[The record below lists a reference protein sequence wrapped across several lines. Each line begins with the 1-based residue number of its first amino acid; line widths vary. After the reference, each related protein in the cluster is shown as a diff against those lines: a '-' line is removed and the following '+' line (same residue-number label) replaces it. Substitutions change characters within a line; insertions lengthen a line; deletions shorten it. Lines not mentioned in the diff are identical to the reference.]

1 MRRVALVLAVLILPL
16 CLTACGFHL
25 RGMGNTAPFAF
36 KRLYVSAQPAGVG
49 DSLAQLLSYRPDVTV
64 VPKAEQAEAEL
75 FIEQEGVDKQIL
87 SINRGGRVSEY
98 ELIFHMSMRLN
109 LHNQEVISP
118 TALTLRRSYSFDD
131 TNLLGKDAEEQ
142 LLIRDMRTDAAQ
154 QIMRRLAAA
163 KPLPPTVEGT
173 PVKP

>member
-1 MRRVALVLAVLILPL
+1 MRRVALLLAVLILPL

-25 RGMGNTAPFAF
+25 RGMGTITPFAF
-36 KRLYVSAQPAGVG
+36 KRLSISAQPGGVG
-49 DSLAQLLSYRPDVTV
+49 DSLAQLLSYRPDVTI
-64 VPKAEQAEAEL
+64 VPKTEPAEAEL
-75 FIEQEGVDKQIL
+75 LIEQEGVDKQIL

-98 ELIFHMSMRLN
+98 ELVYHLTLRLN
-109 LHNQEVISP
+109 LQNQEVISP
-118 TALTLRRSYSFDD
+118 TPLTLRRSYSFDD

-163 KPLPPTVEGT
+163 KPLPPKAEAT
-173 PVKP
+173 PIKP